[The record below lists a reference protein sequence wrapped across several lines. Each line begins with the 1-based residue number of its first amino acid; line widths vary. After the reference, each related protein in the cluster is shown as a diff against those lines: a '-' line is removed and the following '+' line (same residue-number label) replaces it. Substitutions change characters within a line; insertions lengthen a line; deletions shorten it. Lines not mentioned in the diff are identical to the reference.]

1 MKPKLILFDFD
12 GTLADSRQLF
22 FDLYNEL
29 ALQRG
34 YVLLTE
40 ANTSELRNLSIT
52 ERCKKLGIPL
62 YRIPFI
68 ASAIIKQ
75 YKGNIN
81 RISLYPG
88 IRDMFAEL
96 DALDIPYAVL
106 SSNSK
111 ENIAAF
117 FEQRGLTVPEIYTSS
132 RIFGKDKAILKVLRA
147 KKLSASQVLYVG
159 DELRDLEACL
169 REGVKMAW
177 VHWGYDSREALGDLV
192 PDFEPEHPVDIARL
206 AH

>member
-40 ANTSELRNLSIT
+40 ANISELRNLSIT
-52 ERCKKLGIPL
+52 ERCKKMGIPL

-117 FEQRGLTVPEIYTSS
+117 FEQQGLTVPEIYTSS

-159 DELRDLEACL
+159 DELRDLEAC
-169 REGVKMAW
+169 RRAGVKMAW

-192 PDFEPEHPVDIARL
+192 PDFEPEHPMDIARL